1 MDWQRLGHA
10 ELSSGA
16 STIDTGTFEAST
28 YLQVIIHTV
37 GGASCKQ
44 TVQFNGDSSGSAG
57 SSGKYFY
64 RASYNGGSYS
74 DSVKQI
80 RMMVQGNSTS
90 NDAFGKININNISGR
105 EKVCFSQ
112 ACEVASGASNAPE
125 RSIIF
130 SKWIETTGQITS
142 IQVKSDT
149 GNNFG
154 TGSYITVFGATG
166 DTVTDEKQ
174 TLADATVTTSPTP
187 TLSDDFSGTDD
198 WTDSDSSNTGVNT
211 TTDLI
216 DFTIDSSADT
226 TTYDLTTVSN
236 TAWVLR
242 FKVKWLT
249 KNTNTYAT
257 FGISDNTS
265 APNVS
270 QDIISMQW
278 RHDGSNKWYG
288 SHDSDGSAPNGLHKD
303 NLVSFDPTTSTDYY
317 FEIVRQT
324 ATTYIVR
331 RYSDSTYGTVSDSA
345 SGTCAS
351 TTQTLRYIKFAGWT
365 DCNATS
371 TAEIDDVKFYNG
383 ITAVTSTT
391 TSLAPPVNT
400 RYEEVDTRKIYRAT
414 SVGFPDGS
422 SGSGSDWTEV
432 AFDSTTAVNNATATG
447 NVVSRSSGSDWTS
460 YIRSSVHYLDPSE
473 GGGEVY
479 FTTSASNN
487 ISMGLEK
494 TPFNSAPSA
503 VYTSRDYSFHTTSS
517 TNNIYES
524 GSDYQGTAWSSNND
538 EFRITMDSDGLV
550 KYYWRTDSSASWT
563 LERTSNVTASG
574 KYYVSVSPQ
583 NASITATCYIKSDS
597 ATAWKER
604 GSA

>member
-1 MDWQRLGHA
+1 MAIKYLSGNRLTA
-10 ELSSGA
+10 LSTDLVVDKDITWSTSANVTVSGGQVTKNSGGTA
-16 STIDTGTFEAST
+16 YNAGTSSTETSDKITFTNFTEGNYNTWAGINTG
-28 YLQVIIHTV
+28 
-37 GGASCKQ
+37 
-44 TVQFNGDSSGSAG
+44 SGSPPLGFTGIFWRQAG
-57 SSGKYFY
+57 T
-64 RASYNGGSYS
+64 S
-74 DSVKQI
+74 DMRI
-80 RMMVQGNSTS
+80 M
-90 NDAFGKININNISGR
+90 
-105 EKVCFSQ
+105 
-112 ACEVASGASNAPE
+112 
-125 RSIIF
+125 
-130 SKWIETTGQITS
+130 
-142 IQVKSDT
+142 SDT
-149 GNNFG
+149 TALKTLSDTISSSDTYEIRNVSG
-154 TGSYITVFGATG
+154 TAKFYKNGTEQTGFTNPSYPSGVINTIIYQENTGVKGTLEAPKLGS
-166 DTVTDEKQ
+166 
-174 TLADATVTTSPTP
+174 TSPTP

-303 NLVSFDPTTSTDYY
+303 NLVSFDPSTNTDYY

-331 RYSDSTYGTVSDSA
+331 RYSDSTYSTVSDSA

-383 ITAVTSTT
+383 ITSASATDNAVTVPNGSVAEET
-391 TSLAPPVNT
+391 NT
-400 RYEEVDTRKIYRAT
+400 GIHRIW
-414 SVGFPDGS
+414 
-422 SGSGSDWTEV
+422 SGSAWTEV
-432 AFDSTTAVNNATATG
+432 S
-447 NVVSRSSGSDWTS
+447 
-460 YIRSSVHYLDPSE
+460 
-473 GGGEVY
+473 
-479 FTTSASNN
+479 
-487 ISMGLEK
+487 
-494 TPFNSAPSA
+494 
-503 VYTSRDYSFHTTSS
+503 
-517 TNNIYES
+517 
-524 GSDYQGTAWSSNND
+524 
-538 EFRITMDSDGLV
+538 
-550 KYYWRTDSSASWT
+550 
-563 LERTSNVTASG
+563 
-574 KYYVSVSPQ
+574 
-583 NASITATCYIKSDS
+583 
-597 ATAWKER
+597 
-604 GSA
+604 